1 MSKTMRK
8 LALVVLA
15 GLGLAGCASDGGFAS
30 KTKPLDKEATRLAIC
45 EGAHKVDLAFW
56 TIAGASPGLIPSK
69 VMDTEGGVIV
79 AVGFQAGKPDGASPG
94 TVCAKVY
101 MGDLNVAINTAIL
114 ATANISTIIRAWQK
128 QP

>member
-1 MSKTMRK
+1 MSKEQK
-8 LALVVLA
+8 AIVVLVGLALA
-15 GLGLAGCASDGGFAS
+15 NCASDGGFAS

-56 TIAGASPGLIPSK
+56 TIAAASPGLIPPK
-69 VMDTEGGVIV
+69 VLDIEGGVITD
-79 AVGFQAGKPDGASPG
+79 VGFQPGKPDAAGPS
-94 TVCAKVY
+94 TVCSKQY
-101 MGDLNVAINTAIL
+101 TGDLDVAINTAIL